1 MMTNRPRWVNRLFK
15 RYLHAFHIRLS
26 THDWCC
32 NRERCKYPCGLT
44 AGYGWSSNDWPTAD
58 LWRSFRNI
66 EARLSKQNNLT
77 MPTWHSAVIFWK
89 WITHWGGDKMA
100 AISQTTVSS
109 AFLLTKTF
117 EWQINFYWNVFL
129 MVQLITW
136 QHWFRKC
143 FGTEWATS
151 HYLNQYWYD
160 LQTHVCVTRPQWV
173 TWLLPT
179 QYST

>member
-1 MMTNRPRWVNRLFK
+1 MMTNRPRWVNSLFK

-89 WITHWGGDKMA
+89 WITHWGRDKMA

-109 AFLLTKTF
+109 AFLLTITF
-117 EWQINFYWNVFL
+117 EMANEFSLKCVPYGPIDNMTALIQKMLRYRVSDKPLPEPILVWFTDACMRHSASMSY
-129 MVQLITW
+129 MVVAHTI
-136 QHWFRKC
+136 
-143 FGTEWATS
+143 
-151 HYLNQYWYD
+151 
-160 LQTHVCVTRPQWV
+160 
-173 TWLLPT
+173 
-179 QYST
+179 